1 MIGVKV
7 FRQRAGNGTKAALWL
22 RAKDKKPLGSKR
34 ACGVVINSGL
44 SASSLDEPAS
54 LEWGWM
60 REILPILDRF
70 EENDQKCIFLRS
82 NLDCFNH

>member
-34 ACGVVINSGL
+34 AVV
-44 SASSLDEPAS
+44 
-54 LEWGWM
+54 
-60 REILPILDRF
+60 
-70 EENDQKCIFLRS
+70 K
-82 NLDCFNH
+82 